1 MNLPPLFRKMLA
13 EFIGVAVF
21 LTAIL
26 GAGASFA
33 ASGGADYNVLHSAS
47 LAIALGLMVLLTG
60 GVSGGHLNPAVSLYF
75 YSKGELKLGEFLG
88 YVVAQL
94 AGAVAGVSLAYYLIG
109 SGKLGFVATVTP
121 AATNVNGAF
130 AGEVLATAGLVW
142 LIVHLVQNKLGNL
155 IPFILML
162 WVFAASLFTSTGAQ
176 ANPAVTFGLM
186 FAGKL
191 PVSNGLLIMIAE
203 ITGLIL
209 AMVIVLALTSG
220 RAKKKAAA
228 RKPAA
233 KK

>member
-1 MNLPPLFRKMLA
+1 MNLPPLLRKMVA
-13 EFIGVAVF
+13 EFLGVSVF

-26 GAGASFA
+26 TAGAFTV
-33 ASGGADYNVLHSAS
+33 GEGTTLLHSAS

-60 GVSGGHLNPAVSLYF
+60 GVSGGHLNPVVSLYF
-75 YSKGELKLGEFLG
+75 YSKGELKLAEFLG

-94 AGAVAGVSLAYYLIG
+94 AGAVAGVSLAIYLG
-109 SGKLGFVATVTP
+109 ASAKLGFVATTSP
-121 AATNVNGAF
+121 AIAHVNGAF
-130 AGEVLATAGLVW
+130 AGEVLATSGLVW

-155 IPFILML
+155 IPFGVML
-162 WVFAASLFTSTGAQ
+162 WVFAASLFTPTGAQ

-186 FAGKL
+186 VSGKL
-191 PVSNGLLIMIAE
+191 AISSGLLLMIAE
-203 ITGLIL
+203 LTGLIL

>member
-1 MNLPPLFRKMLA
+1 MNLPPLVRKMIA
-13 EFIGVAVF
+13 EFLGVTVF

-26 GAGASFA
+26 AAGTFA
-33 ASGGADYNVLHSAS
+33 KGENVAMLHSAS

-60 GVSGGHLNPAVSLYF
+60 GVSGGHLNPVVSLYF
-75 YSKGELKLGEFLG
+75 YSKGEIKLGDFFG
-88 YVVAQL
+88 YVAAQL
-94 AGAVAGVSLAYYLIG
+94 AGAVAGVSLALYLG
-109 SGKLGFVATVTP
+109 VAGKLGFESTVSP
-121 AATNVNGAF
+121 ALENVNGAF

-155 IPFILML
+155 IPFGVML
-162 WVFAASLFTSTGAQ
+162 WVFAASLFTPTGAQ

-186 FAGKL
+186 VSGKL
-191 PVSNGLLIMIAE
+191 AVSNGLLIMIAE
-203 ITGLIL
+203 LTGLIL